1 MQIIRHE
8 KTLIPQSIEGIK
20 FAADYENRLK
30 SQGAFAGR
38 EEDTQYIIILAVYY
52 LCIKEDSDADCD

>member
-8 KTLIPQSIEGIK
+8 KTLIPQSIEGIR

-38 EEDTQYIIILAVYY
+38 KEDTQYIIILAVYH
-52 LCIKEDSDADCD
+52 LCIKEDSDADSN

>member
-8 KTLIPQSIEGIK
+8 KTLIPQSIEGIR
-20 FAADYENRLK
+20 FAEEYENRLK

-38 EEDTQYIIILAVYY
+38 EEDTQYIIILAVYR
-52 LCIKEDSDADCD
+52 LCIKTEGKE

>member
-20 FAADYENRLK
+20 FAAEYETRLK
-30 SQGAFAGR
+30 SQGAFEGR
-38 EEDTQYIIILAVYY
+38 EEDTQYIIILNIFYF
-52 LCIKEDSDADCD
+52 LLEC